1 MAVLNLQENLELF
14 VLFLRYS
21 LEWVVIETRKKF
33 LNGDIKG
40 FRVYCCDDLN
50 GVLWA
55 EKLCYPFACPVYI
68 TLEYIS
74 AGQTMGAY
82 CKLEQAQ
89 YSIF

>member
-33 LNGDIKG
+33 LNSDIKG

-50 GVLWA
+50 GVYVQRNFALLLPIRCTSPWNISVLVRLWEHTA
-55 EKLCYPFACPVYI
+55 N
-68 TLEYIS
+68 
-74 AGQTMGAY
+74 
-82 CKLEQAQ
+82 
-89 YSIF
+89 